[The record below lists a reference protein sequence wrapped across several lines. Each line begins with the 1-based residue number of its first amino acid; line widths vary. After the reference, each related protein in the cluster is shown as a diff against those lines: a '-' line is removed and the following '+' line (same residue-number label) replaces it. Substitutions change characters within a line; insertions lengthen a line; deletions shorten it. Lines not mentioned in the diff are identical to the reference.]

1 MKVSRALGAV
11 AFGSFVLAIAS
22 GCGGSDD
29 RSGVTTDDGNAYTDQ
44 ASVRFTTQSW
54 MPSWSGAPRA
64 GGTLRVDYD
73 FARLP
78 QCRNQGRVV
87 SWVIEASWRFDGGEI
102 KTAVLPGS
110 PGAGEFLADSGI
122 VIPRGAKQIELWF
135 ENRAVGG
142 YDDCTAWDSNYA
154 ANYVHAIAD

>member
-1 MKVSRALGAV
+1 MKVFRT
-11 AFGSFVLAIAS
+11 IAS
-22 GCGGSDD
+22 GLALSLAITAAAGCSASHDAAATTNDD
-29 RSGVTTDDGNAYTDQ
+29 NAYTED
-44 ASVRFTTQSW
+44 ATVRFTTE
-54 MPSWSGAPRA
+54 SWSPAWSGSVRA
-64 GGTLRVDYD
+64 GGNLRVAYD

-87 SWVIEASWRFDGGEI
+87 SWVIEVSWRFDGGEV
-102 KTAVLPGS
+102 KTAALDGS
-110 PGAGEFLADSGI
+110 PGASDVLPESGI